1 MPNSE
6 TPSAVP
12 ATEGADPWRGRLA
25 FGAVVMV
32 GAYFTVK
39 LAVALASL
47 LLLVFGAVI
56 VAVIL
61 RSLADPLVRRLRL
74 PDGLA
79 VFASVLSVA
88 LIIAAVVALFGSQIA
103 QQVEALSARL
113 PQGWDEV
120 RSNIE
125 AQPYGAELLRQ
136 AQGLSSKVG
145 QAFLFAQRFATGVA
159 GGLAS
164 LGLVVVAGVY
174 LAIEPARS
182 REGVLSM
189 FPKDRR
195 ERLRE
200 VMNACGR
207 SLKGWLRAQ
216 LFSMFLVGAVTGVGL
231 AAIGVPAALGLG
243 LLTGLAQFVPIVGP
257 VAAAIPALLVAAT
270 GGWQTVTMT
279 LALYLVVSQLEANII
294 TPMVQKNMASLPVV
308 LGVFAVVGIGS
319 LFGPLGVLF
328 ATPLALVL
336 LTVVTM
342 LYRQDVLGDQDGKAP
357 GQETRPSTTNAEPK
371 TQRSTPPR

>member
-6 TPSAVP
+6 TPPAVP
-12 ATEGADPWRGRLA
+12 VTEAADPWRGRLA
-25 FGAVVMV
+25 FGALVLV
-32 GAYFTVK
+32 GAYVTVK
-39 LAVALASL
+39 LTVALTSL
-47 LLLVFGAVI
+47 LLMVFGAVV

-61 RSLADPLVRRLRL
+61 RSLADPLVRRLKL

-79 VFASVLSVA
+79 VFSSVMLVTA
-88 LIIAAVVALFGSQIA
+88 MIAAVIAVFGSQIA

-120 RSNIE
+120 RSNIK

-136 AQGLSSKVG
+136 AQGLGSQVG
-145 QAFLFAQRFATGVA
+145 QAFLFAQRFAAGVA
-159 GGLAS
+159 GAIAS
-164 LGLVVVAGVY
+164 LVLVIVAGVY

-189 FPKDRR
+189 VPKDRR
-195 ERLRE
+195 PRLRE

-207 SLKGWLRAQ
+207 ALKGWLRAQ
-216 LFSMFLVGAVTGVGL
+216 LVSMFLVGAVTGVGL
-231 AAIGVPAALGLG
+231 AVIGVPAPLALG
-243 LLTGLAQFVPIVGP
+243 LLTGAAQFVPIVGP

-270 GGWQTVTMT
+270 GGWQTVTLT
-279 LALYLVVSQLEANII
+279 LALYVVVSQLEANII
-294 TPMVQKNMASLPVV
+294 TPMVQKNVASLPVV
-308 LGVFAVVGIGS
+308 LGVFAVIGIGS

-342 LYRQDVLGDQDGKAP
+342 LYRQDVLGDQEAKAP
-357 GQETRPSTTNAEPK
+357 GQK
-371 TQRSTPPR
+371 